1 MKRMKRILAAG
12 LMLLALAGC
21 GTTNTETAEYPAMDL
36 VDISKMDLA
45 TAENGTAKYQ
55 YAADVWTTEGEVVN
69 SLALYTKDTV
79 GTEKPVAINVQIAG
93 ERKKALDEDL
103 MNQVLE
109 QLKKNA
115 SLTVEKCELRSFDGN
130 PVIYMENSF
139 TFNDAVIDKMIE
151 NGVWTEE
158 SLEQAGG
165 RETILAI
172 PDSHSIVVYGIL
184 DGNLVIYG
192 GTYYEDAQK
201 QEVLDA
207 INVMIQ
213 TTEIE

>member
-1 MKRMKRILAAG
+1 MKKMKRILAAG

-21 GTTNTETAEYPAMDL
+21 GNAAETKAEYPAMEPL
-36 VDISKMDLA
+36 DISKMELA
-45 TAENGTAKYQ
+45 TVENGTAKYQ
-55 YAADVWTTEGEVVN
+55 YDADVWTTEGEVVN
-69 SLALYTKDTV
+69 SLVLYARDTV

-109 QLKKNA
+109 QLEKNA

-139 TFNDAVIDKMIE
+139 TFNDAVIDQMIE
-151 NGVWTEE
+151 NELWTEE

-207 INVMIQ
+207 INIMLQ

>member
-1 MKRMKRILAAG
+1 MKKMKRILAAG

-21 GTTNTETAEYPAMDL
+21 GTSDNQAAEYPAMEPL
-36 VDISKMDLA
+36 DISKMELA
-45 TAENGTAKYQ
+45 TVENGTAKYQ
-55 YAADVWTTEGEVVN
+55 YDADVWTTEGEVVN
-69 SLALYTKDTV
+69 SLVLYARDTV

-103 MNQVLE
+103 MNQV
-109 QLKKNA
+109 
-115 SLTVEKCELRSFDGN
+115 
-130 PVIYMENSF
+130 MEN
-139 TFNDAVIDKMIE
+139 E
-151 NGVWTEE
+151 LWTEE

-207 INVMIQ
+207 INIMLQ

>member
-1 MKRMKRILAAG
+1 MKKMKRILAAG

-21 GTTNTETAEYPAMDL
+21 GTSDNQAAEYPAMEPL
-36 VDISKMDLA
+36 DISKMELA
-45 TAENGTAKYQ
+45 TVENGTAKYQ
-55 YAADVWTTEGEVVN
+55 YDADVWTTEGEVVN
-69 SLALYTKDTV
+69 SLVLYARDTV

-109 QLKKNA
+109 QL
-115 SLTVEKCELRSFDGN
+115 D

-139 TFNDAVIDKMIE
+139 TFNDEVIDQMIE
-151 NGVWTEE
+151 NELWTEE

-207 INVMIQ
+207 INRIKIKKQKRKRINPVLRFILFCMLIKL
-213 TTEIE
+213 

>member
-1 MKRMKRILAAG
+1 MDQEIIVAG
-12 LMLLALAGC
+12 LALVGSLS
-21 GTTNTETAEYPAMDL
+21 GTYFANRR
-36 VDISKMDLA
+36 A
-45 TAENGTAKYQ
+45 TA
-55 YAADVWTTEGEVVN
+55 
-69 SLALYTKDTV
+69 L
-79 GTEKPVAINVQIAG
+79 IAY
-93 ERKKALDEDL
+93 R
-103 MNQVLE
+103 LE
-109 QLKKNA
+109 QLEKNA

-139 TFNDAVIDKMIE
+139 TFNDEVIDQMIE
-151 NGVWTEE
+151 NELWTEE

-207 INVMIQ
+207 INIMLQ

>member
-109 QLKKNA
+109 QLEKNA